1 MAVPQVRVTNALKAK
16 LDLINQEIDEAVEL
30 KLTNVA
36 FDIVRLSP
44 VDTGAFV
51 NSWSFKDNPGGGRAK
66 SSHGKPKG
74 QNKENER
81 GRSLNNL
88 ANDIRRTFDT
98 GSTGGSLRSN
108 LTITAGSYYFLN
120 GSPHA
125 NKVEMKYGIRAQ
137 IRDIHG

>member
-30 KLTNVA
+30 KLT
-36 FDIVRLSP
+36 DIATHIVHFSP

-98 GSTGGSLRSN
+98 GSPGGSLRSN
-108 LTITAGSYYFLN
+108 LTITAGQYYFLN
-120 GSPHA
+120 GAPHA
-125 NKVEMKYGIRAQ
+125 DKVQTKHGIIAKIDNIYG
-137 IRDIHG
+137 

>member
-1 MAVPQVRVTNALKAK
+1 MADFEVRVTKALDAK
-16 LDLINQEIDEAVEL
+16 LQRINEEIEEAVEL
-30 KLTNVA
+30 KLT
-36 FDIVRLSP
+36 DIATHIVHFSP

-108 LTITAGSYYFLN
+108 LTVTAGEYYFLN
-120 GSPHA
+120 GAPHA
-125 NKVEMKYGIRAQ
+125 DKVETKYGIKAQ
-137 IRDIHG
+137 IRNIYG